1 MLTVLLTL
9 LFFVLLLGLPVILNR
24 RAASQV
30 ITIFKKNQALGFDS
44 ARTIDELGL
53 RPAGLG
59 QRLVS
64 MRDYKP
70 RALEALVKS
79 EVVRVTE
86 DDRLYLDEKKL
97 AG

>member
-30 ITIFKKNQALGFDS
+30 ITLFKKKQALGIES

-53 RPAGLG
+53 RSPGFS
-59 QRLVS
+59 QRLMS

-70 RALEALVKS
+70 RALEALIKS

-86 DDRLYLDEKKL
+86 DDRLYLDEKKI

>member
-30 ITIFKKNQALGFDS
+30 ISLFKKNQALGIDS

-53 RPAGLG
+53 RPAGFS

-79 EVVRVTE
+79 QVVRITE
-86 DDRLYLDEKKL
+86 DDRLYLDEEKL

>member
-30 ITIFKKNQALGFDS
+30 IGIFREKQALDIDS

-53 RPAGLG
+53 RSPGFS

-64 MRDYKP
+64 ARDYKP
-70 RALEALVKS
+70 RALEALVKA
-79 EVVRVTE
+79 EVVRMT
-86 DDRLYLDEKKL
+86 DDSRLYLDEKKL
-97 AG
+97 VG

>member
-9 LFFVLLLGLPVILNR
+9 LFFVLLLGLPAILNR
-24 RAASQV
+24 RAVTQV
-30 ITIFKKNQALGFDS
+30 ITLFKNKRALGIDS

-53 RPAGLG
+53 RPASFS

-79 EVVRVTE
+79 QVVRITE
-86 DDRLYLDEKKL
+86 DDRLYLDEEKL